1 MKTLLALICISFL
14 GTGCSHKPRPSIPQ
28 IEEKIDASA
37 IIEEENI
44 KKKEAHLS
52 IMHTQARN
60 LLDVEFKKM
69 SKNTHPI
76 VNTKDETRFD
86 KILASYEG
94 SK

>member
-14 GTGCSHKPRPSIPQ
+14 GTGCSHKPRLSIPQ
-28 IEEKIDASA
+28 VEEKIDASA

-44 KKKEAHLS
+44 KKKAAHLS
-52 IMHTQARN
+52 TMHTQARDI
-60 LLDVEFKKM
+60 LDMEFKKIG
-69 SKNTHPI
+69 KNTLPL
-76 VNTKDETRFD
+76 VNTKDKTRFD